1 METNGIAWYLIS
13 QTTLNL
19 MGISIFALI
28 FIVFFMALGWQADR
42 QTIDELEE
50 TIKNLADGK

>member
-50 TIKNLADGK
+50 NIKNLADGK